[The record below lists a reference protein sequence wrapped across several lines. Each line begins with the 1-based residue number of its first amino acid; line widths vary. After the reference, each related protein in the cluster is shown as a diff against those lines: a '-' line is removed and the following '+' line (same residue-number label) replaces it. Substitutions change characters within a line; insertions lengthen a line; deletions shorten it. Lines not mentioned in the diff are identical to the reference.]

1 MEKQISLLIVD
12 DDAEI
17 RHLLEQLLT
26 KYAYK
31 THTAS
36 DGEEMFRVLE
46 NESIDLI
53 LLDVLLP
60 GDDGFVLCR
69 KIRAQYTIPVIM
81 LTAIGEA
88 TDRIVGLE
96 MGADDYLTKPF
107 NTRELVARIKAV
119 TRRTQGSIAEPV
131 DAPSGGEE
139 VVEFEGWRL
148 QKSSRSLLSPD
159 QVEVVLS
166 AGDYDLLCAFL
177 DRPQKV
183 LSRDQLLDFT
193 KNRHAGPFDRSIDI
207 QVSRLRYKIEVD
219 PKNPKLIKTV
229 RGGGYF
235 FCPKVTKT

>member
-12 DDAEI
+12 DDVEI

-46 NESIDLI
+46 KESIDLI

-69 KIRAQYTIPVIM
+69 KIRAQYSIPVIM

-119 TRRTQGSIAEPV
+119 TRRTQGSVAEPV
-131 DAPSGGEE
+131 DVLSGGEE